1 MSFWPS
7 PLSPTA
13 LRAALIRLVSV
24 DSETIRPPQTEA
36 MRSSLL
42 TTWSRFCTKYTQQ
55 IEYLGLDRYR
65 LGAAAKLAAVG
76 IKRMI
81 IKDKLHGALNPHYD
95 AALKE

>member
-1 MSFWPS
+1 MVAV
-7 PLSPTA
+7 LHQ
-13 LRAALIRLVSV
+13 I
-24 DSETIRPPQTEA
+24 
-36 MRSSLL
+36 
-42 TTWSRFCTKYTQQ
+42 YQQ

-81 IKDKLHGALNPHYD
+81 IKEKLHGALNPHYD